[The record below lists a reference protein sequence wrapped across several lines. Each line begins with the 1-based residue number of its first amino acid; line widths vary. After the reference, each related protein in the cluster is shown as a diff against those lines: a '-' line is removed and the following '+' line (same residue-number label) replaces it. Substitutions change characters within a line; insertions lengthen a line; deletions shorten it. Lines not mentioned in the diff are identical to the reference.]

1 MVEALE
7 TARPACLCGAE
18 ADLLG
23 QALATSSIVALA
35 IAQHDRIVFA
45 NTAFHALFLAHDL
58 PRGTSLRDFVME
70 TDRRRMVGA
79 LRAARR
85 APAIF
90 SGTCV
95 RHDKLPFEIEMR
107 LEPAFVD
114 GAEAVL
120 IHATDVTEQHRSQ
133 IQLSYLAY
141 SDALTGLPNRALF
154 ADRLRQTMLDA
165 RRYTNLFALMVAD
178 LDGFKAINDT
188 YGHDAG
194 DTLLQLVAQRLQS
207 CIRGTDTVARLGG
220 DEFAV
225 LLPRLSRPT
234 NAAIV
239 AGTMVHALREPFDI
253 GDSQVTIGISIGIAV
268 YPEHANNVDLL
279 LAAADTAVYRAKRE
293 GRHRYCW
300 ATMPSASEPQHDH
313 CSTWG
318 IVHRTGVKEID
329 EQHERLARLT
339 DVLAT
344 ALKDGSDRETIH
356 NLLAELVRYAEF
368 HFAAEERLMAEHE
381 IVDSVA
387 HQMKHRCLLDDLRH
401 LSVDQHEASV
411 SLTLRFLQEWLVR
424 HVDKM
429 DKPLGLALN
438 ACGIR

>member
-1 MVEALE
+1 MSEALE
-7 TARPACLCGAE
+7 TVRPSCLCGTE

-23 QALATSSIVALA
+23 QALATSGIVALA
-35 IAQHDRIVFA
+35 IARHDRIVFA
-45 NTAFHALFLAHDL
+45 NTAFHDLFLAHDL
-58 PRGTSLRDFVME
+58 SRGTSLRDFVMD
-70 TDRRRMVGA
+70 TDRRRMTEA
-79 LRAARR
+79 LRVARR
-85 APAIF
+85 IPAIF
-90 SGTCV
+90 SGTCL
-95 RHDKLPFEIEMR
+95 RQDRMPFEIEMR
-107 LEPAFVD
+107 LEPTFVE
-114 GAEAVL
+114 GEEAVL

-133 IQLSYLAY
+133 IRLSYLAY

-165 RRYTNLFALMVAD
+165 RRYTNIFALMIAD

-188 YGHDAG
+188 HGHDAG

-225 LLPRLSRPT
+225 LLPRMSRPA
-234 NAAIV
+234 NAAMV
-239 AGTMVHALREPFDI
+239 AGTMVRALREPFDI
-253 GDSQVTIGISIGIAV
+253 GDNQVTIGISIGIAV
-268 YPEHANNVDLL
+268 YPEHASNVDLL

-300 ATMPSASEPQHDH
+300 ATRQSASEPQHDH

-339 DVLAT
+339 DALAT
-344 ALKDGSDRETIH
+344 ALKDGSERETIH
-356 NLLAELVRYAEF
+356 DRLGELIRYAEF
-368 HFAAEERLMAEHE
+368 HFATEENLMAEHE

-387 HQMKHRCLLDDLRH
+387 HQVKHRCLLDDLRH
-401 LSVDQHEASV
+401 LSVDQNEASI

-429 DKPLGLALN
+429 DKALGVALN